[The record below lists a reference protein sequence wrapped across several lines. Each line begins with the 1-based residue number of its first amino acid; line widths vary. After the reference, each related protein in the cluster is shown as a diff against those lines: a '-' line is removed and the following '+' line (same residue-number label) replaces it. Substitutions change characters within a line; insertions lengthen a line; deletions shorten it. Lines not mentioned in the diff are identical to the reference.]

1 MGKLVRGITKN
12 ARLICVD
19 SKEVIQKAQE
29 IHNCSPTAI
38 AGFGRLLSIGLMMG
52 VDLKNDDDNISLKI
66 TSEGPVKQ
74 MLVTANK
81 KGEVKGYMQNP
92 YADKELREDGKL
104 DVGGIIG
111 KGNLQVIKDMGIGKP
126 YVGVSNLV
134 SGEIAED
141 FADYFARSEQI
152 PSVVG
157 AGVLLGKGLEIKQ
170 AGGFIIQLMPNATE
184 EFIQKMENKVKEIKS
199 VTELLAEG
207 KTPQEILEYLMDGV
221 EEVEILQETEVA
233 YSCDCNKDKFYRG
246 LISLGK
252 KEVKSIFTQQEQI
265 ETACHFCHKKYKF
278 KKEEFK
284 EFLK

>member
-19 SKEVIQKAQE
+19 SKEVVQKAQE

-52 VDLKNDDDNISLKI
+52 VDLKNDNDNISLKI

-74 MLVTANK
+74 ILVTANK
-81 KGEVKGYMQNP
+81 KGEIKGYMQNP

-111 KGNLQVIKDMGIGKP
+111 KGNLQVIKDMGMGKP

-157 AGVLLGKGLEIKQ
+157 AGVLVGKGLEIEQ
-170 AGGFIIQLMPNATE
+170 AGGFIIQLMPNASE
-184 EFIQKMENKVKEIKS
+184 EFIQKMENKVKGIKS
-199 VTELLAEG
+199 VTELLTEG
-207 KTPQEILEYLMDGV
+207 KTPQEILEYLMEGV
-221 EEVEILQETEVA
+221 EEVEILQEIEVA

-252 KEVKSIFTQQEQI
+252 KEVESIFTQQKEI

-278 KKEEFK
+278 KKEEFE